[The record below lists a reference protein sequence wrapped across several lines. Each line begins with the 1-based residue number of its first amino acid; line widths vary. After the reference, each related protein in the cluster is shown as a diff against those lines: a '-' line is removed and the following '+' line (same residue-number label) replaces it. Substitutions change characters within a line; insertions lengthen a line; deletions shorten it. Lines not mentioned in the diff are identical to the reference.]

1 MKESARQAITWVIAI
16 GFGGLGGAVL
26 NNWLA
31 NRSTTI
37 EYTINRTALG
47 ADQTAVIPD
56 FKVGGAPLEALYIY
70 SVKFQHASGPELEN
84 AKVGIDL
91 STPNVKLIGKTVPEG
106 PSEVFRITC
115 EPFESRVKSSGT
127 ICSVGRLS
135 SNVGAYTVSF
145 ATDTDAAISLSID
158 AKNTQIAQAGIT
170 GVGTPDR
177 SKSVPAIYA
186 TMFLSL
192 LAALIGFYLVR
203 PRSDSKISELSDA
216 IAFNAGASQPQ
227 LEVDY
232 EGTEA
237 NKVEAH
243 YKNGET
249 DIDDIYIRVRVRNLG
264 QRTAKSSR
272 VFLTGLREITADTT
286 SAAIYDSL
294 QLPWAG
300 WHFEP
305 RDIPQ
310 GVCFYADLMRVSK
323 HTSGWIFSV
332 QKKFAIRPDMEHYS
346 GTYRFRVTVTA
357 DNAVPAVCEVDVTYK
372 QDWHTLRAVPVQKTS
387 SGAT

>member
-1 MKESARQAITWVIAI
+1 MKESTKQAITWVIATC
-16 GFGGLGGAVL
+16 FGGLGGAVL

-70 SVKFQHASGPELEN
+70 SVKFQHTSGPELEN

-127 ICSVGRLS
+127 RCSVGRLS
-135 SNVGAYTVSF
+135 SKVGAYTVSF
-145 ATDTDAAISLSID
+145 ATDTDAKITLSID
-158 AKNTQIAQAGIT
+158 AKNTQIEQAGIT
-170 GVGTPDR
+170 GAGTPDR
-177 SKSVPAIYA
+177 GKSIPSILT
-186 TMFLSL
+186 TMLFSL
-192 LAALIGFYLVR
+192 LAAIIAFYFGR
-203 PRSDSKISELSDA
+203 PRSDGKINDLSDA
-216 IAFNAGASQPQ
+216 IAFNAGASQPK

-243 YKNGET
+243 YKRDQTNVDE
-249 DIDDIYIRVRVRNLG
+249 IYIRVRVRNLG
-264 QRTAKSSR
+264 QRTAKGSR
-272 VFLTGLREITADTT
+272 VFLTRLREITADTT
-286 SAAIYDSL
+286 SVAIHDSL

-300 WHFEP
+300 WLFEP
-305 RDIPQ
+305 RDIPP
-310 GVCFYADLMRVSK
+310 GVSFYADLMRVSK

-332 QKKFAIRPDMEHYS
+332 QKKFAIRPEMEQYS

-372 QDWHTLRAVPVQKTS
+372 QDWHTLRAVPVQKAS
-387 SGAT
+387 SGPT